1 MICDS
6 LHIDYDILE
15 ANNRIG
21 GRLFTH
27 RFNGNEG
34 LNAEIGTPAR
44 YDYFDVG
51 AMRFPKI
58 PFMDRLWDLFD
69 DIQIEGLLVDYRLSA
84 PNTLQYFNTR
94 PPLNSTVAP
103 VADEDDYF
111 HVSVQNAGAVP
122 NHFFE
127 AVDRPPVEH
136 WTGLVYDYY
145 KNMFAGLDDANLS
158 DDERHLVFA
167 EAWAEL
173 TSEDHHTTRSAM
185 RAGLHGTPSYPN
197 TVINWLETFDSATG
211 LYDRAFVESVMDSLD
226 FGWPWPQVDLEPPA
240 ETEWFCIDGGSDHIS
255 REMALRIDK
264 QPEVNKQVLKVSQ
277 GDEMSVHV
285 AGEAAPRPYTQVIS
299 TVTLGCLAAI
309 DIEDCNL
316 LYTQKQAVRA
326 LSYDASTK
334 VGIKFATRWGTSST
348 DTPIRTCVY
357 PSYGLNVVGAPG
369 VLLASYTWAQD
380 ALRLG
385 AISDGAQNTAIL
397 DLALDNLSKLHGI
410 PRAQFGPVL
419 DFFAHSFYADPY
431 ARGAFALFGP
441 GQFGHPGEQHSM
453 FTSLKAPAAN
463 GRFHIAGEAT
473 SVHHGWVLGAL
484 NSAWRAVY
492 NVLDGHPEL
501 QDLMIAMWGIPDEE
515 NELHLKWLI
524 VLAQAGWL

>member
-1 MICDS
+1 MDNTVFAPIADKKHFKNHEASIRDYAAYAVVHKAIETSIEWAKKGGKFPHGLPGPVTSLLAADVQTATPRSRSSARVPKPTKPTRLAAPRIKEDGLEKICIIGAGAAGLYAAMICDS

-15 ANNRIG
+15 ANSRIG

-127 AVDRPPVEH
+127 AVDKPPVEH

-145 KNMFAGLDDANLS
+145 KNMFAGLDDDNLS

-211 LYDRAFVESVMDSLD
+211 LYDRAFVESVM
-226 FGWPWPQVDLEPPA
+226 
-240 ETEWFCIDGGSDHIS
+240 
-255 REMALRIDK
+255 
-264 QPEVNKQVLKVSQ
+264 VSFK
-277 GDEMSVHV
+277 
-285 AGEAAPRPYTQVIS
+285 Y
-299 TVTLGCLAAI
+299 
-309 DIEDCNL
+309 L
-316 LYTQKQAVRA
+316 LYF
-326 LSYDASTK
+326 LYDTHTAS
-334 VGIKFATRWGTSST
+334 
-348 DTPIRTCVY
+348 PNRT
-357 PSYGLNVVGAPG
+357 
-369 VLLASYTWAQD
+369 LL
-380 ALRLG
+380 
-385 AISDGAQNTAIL
+385 ISGG
-397 DLALDNLSKLHGI
+397 HG
-410 PRAQFGPVL
+410 P
-419 DFFAHSFYADPY
+419 
-431 ARGAFALFGP
+431 
-441 GQFGHPGEQHSM
+441 
-453 FTSLKAPAAN
+453 
-463 GRFHIAGEAT
+463 
-473 SVHHGWVLGAL
+473 
-484 NSAWRAVY
+484 
-492 NVLDGHPEL
+492 
-501 QDLMIAMWGIPDEE
+501 
-515 NELHLKWLI
+515 KWT
-524 VLAQAGWL
+524 